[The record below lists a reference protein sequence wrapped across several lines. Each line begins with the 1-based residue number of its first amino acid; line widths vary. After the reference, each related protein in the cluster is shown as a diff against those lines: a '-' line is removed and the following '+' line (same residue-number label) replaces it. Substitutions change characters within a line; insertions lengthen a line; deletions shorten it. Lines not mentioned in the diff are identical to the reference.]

1 MHPILERTEHTSDY
15 LRGTLGGYQLA
26 EKVTSNSDELSIMY
40 TQRQL
45 GPTCPHVAASDI
57 GKKTNHRNPGFM
69 QTRAQNAL
77 IVSLFA
83 FSLITMTAC
92 GGGGSSPSSPATP
105 PAGTPPTSSSNPA
118 PTGSNP
124 APPAGGTTSSEPGKI
139 NHIIVMLQE
148 NRSFDTY
155 FGDMNA
161 YRASLGLPMDVD
173 GRPANA
179 SNPSADGTSTVAAFH
194 MQSMCSEDISPFWNE
209 SHIAFNRSDPT
220 SNTPA
225 LDGFVTAAANF
236 ARSQGENDVAGVRAM
251 GYYNQ
256 NDIPYY
262 YFMATQFAMSDRWFA
277 PVQTNTNSNR
287 HYVFAATSSGH
298 VYPWATG
305 PDSHQTIFDLLQAKG
320 ISWKIYSEQPTNSTF
335 FEFASSQNYKD
346 HVVSMD
352 QLFTDLSAG
361 TLPSVAMIETAAE
374 NEHPANNIQ
383 TGAAFAAKVMNGLM
397 ASPNWK
403 DSALFLSYDEAG
415 GLYDHVPPQPAVAP
429 DNIPVTDLKPGDVCY
444 SGCTDGA
451 AGFTRTGFRVPF
463 FVVSPFAKPHYVSH
477 AVADHTAI
485 LKFIEDR
492 YGLPRLSARDAAQP
506 SLDEFFDYS
515 APNLTPPAPPSQ
527 PTDGPC
533 YHDHLP

>member
-1 MHPILERTEHTSDY
+1 
-15 LRGTLGGYQLA
+15 
-26 EKVTSNSDELSIMY
+26 
-40 TQRQL
+40 
-45 GPTCPHVAASDI
+45 
-57 GKKTNHRNPGFM
+57 M
-69 QTRAQNAL
+69 QTRATNAL
-77 IVSLFA
+77 IVPLLVYLLMA
-83 FSLITMTAC
+83 TMTAC
-92 GGGGSSPSSPATP
+92 GGGGSSDSLVPA
-105 PAGTPPTSSSNPA
+105 PTSGAPTTGSSNPG
-118 PTGSNP
+118 PTGS
-124 APPAGGTTSSEPGKI
+124 GTVTTSSDPGKI
-139 NHIIVMLQE
+139 NHIIWMLQE
-148 NRSFDTY
+148 NRSFDSY
-155 FGDMNA
+155 FGDMKA
-161 YRASLGLPMDVD
+161 YRQSLGLSGDVD

-209 SHIAFNRSDPT
+209 SHIAFNRTDPT
-220 SNTPA
+220 SNTPT

-236 ARSQGENDVAGVRAM
+236 ARDQGQQDLAGIRAM

-262 YFMATQFAMSDRWFA
+262 YFMASQFAMSDRWFA

-298 VYPWATG
+298 VYPWATD

-320 ISWKIYSEQPTNSTF
+320 ISWRIYSEKPTSSTL
-335 FEFASSQNYKD
+335 FEFASSANYKSN
-346 HVVSMD
+346 VVSID
-352 QLFTDLSAG
+352 QLFTDLAAG
-361 TLPSVAMIETAAE
+361 TLPSVVMVETAAE
-374 NEHPANNIQ
+374 NEHPENNIQ
-383 TGAAFAAKVMNGLM
+383 TGAAFAARVINALI

-403 DSALFLSYDEAG
+403 DSALILSYDEAG

-429 DNIPVTDLKPGDVCY
+429 DSIAVSDLKSTDICF

-463 FVVSPFAKPHYVSH
+463 FIVSPFAKPHYVSH
-477 AVADHTAI
+477 TVADHTAV

-492 YGLPRLSARDAAQP
+492 YGLGRLSARDAAQP
-506 SLDEFFDYS
+506 SMDEFFDYS
-515 APNLTPPAPPSQ
+515 APNMTPPSPPSQ